1 MVDGGGNLV
10 IPTTRDAGRV
20 VGGAILALVGGGI
33 GVQIVRAISANRAST
48 HAAWTAYIPAI
59 LVFGGIALA
68 FLVPGVAML
77 IYQRYVRVDLAN
89 RQITENARYLGYW
102 RTRAY
107 PLSRFKTIVIA
118 IRYRSSS
125 RRGSS
130 GGSSSRR
137 KSYRFV
143 VVELAAESGKP
154 LRVVAEQYEA
164 PAHEVAA
171 SLASATGLPLWDRTS
186 EDDQDENEDQDEDQA
201 EDDNTIRLR
210 AQ

>member
-33 GVQIVRAISANRAST
+33 GAQIVRAISANRAST

-59 LVFGGIALA
+59 LVFGGIAL
-68 FLVPGVAML
+68 
-77 IYQRYVRVDLAN
+77 
-89 RQITENARYLGYW
+89 
-102 RTRAY
+102 
-107 PLSRFKTIVIA
+107 
-118 IRYRSSS
+118 
-125 RRGSS
+125 
-130 GGSSSRR
+130 
-137 KSYRFV
+137 
-143 VVELAAESGKP
+143 
-154 LRVVAEQYEA
+154 EA

>member
-1 MVDGGGNLV
+1 MVDGGGNLA
-10 IPTTRDAGRV
+10 ISTTRDAGRF

-33 GVQIVRAISANRAST
+33 GLQIVRAISANRAST

-68 FLVPGVAML
+68 FLVPGLAL
-77 IYQRYVRVDLAN
+77 LTYQRNVRVDLAN
-89 RQITENARYLGYW
+89 RQITANARYLGYW

-130 GGSSSRR
+130 GSSSRR
-137 KSYRFV
+137 KSHRSF

-154 LRVVAEQYEA
+154 LRVVAEQQEA
-164 PAHEVAA
+164 PAREVAS
-171 SLASATGLPLWDRTS
+171 SLASATGLPLWDRIS
-186 EDDQDENEDQDEDQA
+186 EDDQDENEDQDEDVSR
-201 EDDNTIRLR
+201 N
-210 AQ
+210 

>member
-1 MVDGGGNLV
+1 MVDGGGNLA
-10 IPTTRDAGRV
+10 IPTTRDAGRF
-20 VGGAILALVGGGI
+20 VGGAILALVWGGI
-33 GVQIVRAISANRAST
+33 GLQIVRAISANRAST

-68 FLVPGVAML
+68 FLVPGLAL
-77 IYQRYVRVDLAN
+77 LTYQRNVRVDLAN
-89 RQITENARYLGYW
+89 RQITANARYLGYW

-130 GGSSSRR
+130 GSSSRR
-137 KSYRFV
+137 KSHRSF

-154 LRVVAEQYEA
+154 LRVVAEQQEA
-164 PAHEVAA
+164 PAREVAS
-171 SLASATGLPLWDRTS
+171 SLASATGLPLWDRIS
-186 EDDQDENEDQDEDQA
+186 EDDQDENEDQDEDVSR
-201 EDDNTIRLR
+201 N
-210 AQ
+210 